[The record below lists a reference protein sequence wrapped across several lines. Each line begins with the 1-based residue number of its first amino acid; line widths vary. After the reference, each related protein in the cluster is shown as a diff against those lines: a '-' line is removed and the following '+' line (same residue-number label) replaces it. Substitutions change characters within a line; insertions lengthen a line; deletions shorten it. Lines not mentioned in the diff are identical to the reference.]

1 MPEPETGRNWYRSD
15 INEWKE
21 MTDPNLS
28 PNKELPIGARNF
40 LKKFKVVLSHLL
52 FALMVG
58 SLIAAEEQNG
68 GASKDLKALQGT

>member
-1 MPEPETGRNWYRSD
+1 
-15 INEWKE
+15 
-21 MTDPNLS
+21 
-28 PNKELPIGARNF
+28 